1 MTAINIYLE
10 NEAPHP
16 KPIVKELLQLIN
28 QVQKISQ
35 YINYSLVPDVNAVF
49 YMKMMMSVNLST
61 ASGKGKHTY
70 VFTCRV
76 ELPVLYH
83 A

>member
-28 QVQKISQ
+28 RVQKISQ
-35 YINYSLVPDVNAVF
+35 YINYSLLPDINAVF
-49 YMKMMMSVNLST
+49 YMKMMMSVNLTT
-61 ASGKGKHTY
+61 ASGKHTY